1 MAPMSAYRIELARPE
16 DDAALRARMA
26 QDSMA
31 GAIAV
36 SFRREPSYFAA
47 CRLQGDTTQVVKCVE
62 RRTGTVIGM
71 GSRST
76 AAAYVDGVERRIGYL
91 SDLRLARERRSGTLL
106 ARGYRYFRRLHLE
119 DPVALYTTVIY
130 EGNAPAA
137 RALVGGRAG
146 LPLYRDWGRVLTPA
160 LRLDLPVR
168 QVVAPG
174 TTLERGSTATL
185 AEIAAFLNRWWREKQ
200 FAPVFRA
207 ADLGGGRFA
216 GLGAGDFFVARR
228 EGRIVGTLAAW
239 DQSALR
245 QTHVESYSGV
255 LRWLRPA
262 YNALAT
268 VTPLKPLPSPGERI
282 PYVYLAGIATE
293 GNDVAIFRWLL
304 RAALESLR
312 GEGRWHYAIAGLHES
327 DALSTALGDLR
338 RIPAAGRLYVVHFP
352 DEPLELDALAER
364 APYVEAACL

>member
-1 MAPMSAYRIELARPE
+1 MSAFSIELARPE

-26 QDSMA
+26 QDAMA

-47 CRLQGDTTQVVKCVE
+47 CRLQGDATQVVKCVE
-62 RRTGTVIGM
+62 RETGAVIGM

-76 AAAYVDGVERRIGYL
+76 ANAYVDGVERRIGYL

-106 ARGYRYFRRLHLE
+106 ARGYRYFHRLHLA

-137 RALVGGRAG
+137 RALIGGRAG
-146 LPLYRDWGRVLTPA
+146 LPLYRDWGRLLTPA

-168 QVVAPG
+168 QAPPPPG
-174 TTLERGSTATL
+174 AALERGTPEKL
-185 AEIAAFLNRWWREKQ
+185 GEIASFLNRWWREKQ

-207 ADLGGGRFA
+207 EDLGTGRFA
-216 GLGAGDFFVARR
+216 GLAASDFFLARR
-228 EGRIVGTLAAW
+228 DGRLIGALAAW

-245 QTHVESYSGV
+245 QTHVEGYSGA
-255 LRWLRPA
+255 LRWLRPV
-262 YNALAT
+262 YNALAAM
-268 VTPLKPLPSPGERI
+268 TPLKRLPSPGEAI
-282 PYVYLAGIATE
+282 PYVYLACIAVE
-293 GNDVAIFRWLL
+293 RNDVATFRWLL
-304 RAALESLR
+304 RAALQALR
-312 GEGRWHYAIAGLHES
+312 DDGRWHYAIAGLHEF
-327 DALSTALGDLR
+327 DPLCAALGELR

-352 DEPLELDALAER
+352 DEPLELEPTVER
-364 APYVEAACL
+364 PPYLEVACL